1 MKHNERNAGAK
12 KKFPNVETEILHIRR
27 KVPKG
32 KANNLK
38 EQVNDLINQLQ
49 KEALQK
55 CADDSLK
62 SK

>member
-32 KANNLK
+32 QSEPLK
-38 EQVNDLINQLQ
+38 KELIDKINQLQ

-55 CADDSLK
+55 CVDEILK
-62 SK
+62 NQ